1 MKILGLIFHFYQKH
15 FTSPILSSNWASK
28 VALVVKKKTKNKKQ
42 KKNPPANAAV
52 VRDAGSILGSGR
64 SPEEGMVTHSS
75 ILLDKGVWWATF
87 CRVKRVRHD

>member
-28 VALVVKKKTKNKKQ
+28 VALVVKK
-42 KKNPPANAAV
+42 NPPANAAV
-52 VRDAGSILGSGR
+52 VREAGSILGSGR

-87 CRVKRVRHD
+87 CRVKRVRHN